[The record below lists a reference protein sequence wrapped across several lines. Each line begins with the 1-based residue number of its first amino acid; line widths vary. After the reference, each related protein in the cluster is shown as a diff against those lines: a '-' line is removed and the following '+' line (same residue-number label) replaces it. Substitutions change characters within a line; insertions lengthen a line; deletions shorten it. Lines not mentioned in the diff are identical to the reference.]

1 VGPTSRTG
9 AGRATSSIA
18 RTSFGIDEDA
28 KMSTAWGTTG
38 CLLASSCVES
48 VGLMLE
54 AAIAGTES
62 GAPAGAGL
70 PIMGAP
76 MEEDLA
82 SCCSVE
88 NSRDPEDDGPRSSAC
103 KGLVGKG
110 ARR

>member
-9 AGRATSSIA
+9 AGRATSSLA
-18 RTSFGIDEDA
+18 GTSFGIDEDA
-28 KMSTAWGTTG
+28 KMSTAWGRTG
-38 CLLASSCVES
+38 CLPAVVDGADALASSCVES

-76 MEEDLA
+76 MEEDLV
-82 SCCSVE
+82 SGCSVE
-88 NSRDPEDDGPRSSAC
+88 KIPRMMALDYLHARD
-103 KGLVGKG
+103 
-110 ARR
+110 